1 MRTIKQLFSILVLML
16 LCSFYTSAK
25 AENRLY
31 IDDFTIYTGE
41 TMELSINLTNDVAFT
56 GFQADLYLPEGLEVV
71 QEDDDYLISL
81 ADRKGSD
88 HIISVERQN
97 DGAIR
102 LLCYSMKL
110 KEFSGTS
117 GALVK
122 FSVKASDDFRGNFQI
137 NLKNITFSQKDLTEY
152 NLAPSVTDVVGK
164 TMAKSISLDK
174 TTISLKATETAMLV
188 ATVMPKTTTDKS
200 VTWKSSNE
208 TVAKVDTNGM
218 VTAIAVGEAII
229 TATTID
235 GSNLSA
241 SCKVTVVPTL
251 AELITLNQTTV
262 SLKATETAE
271 LSVNILPATTTNK
284 SVTWKSLNESVA
296 TVDAN
301 GKVTAIAVGVTTIT
315 VTTADGSN
323 LSATCNVMVVPTP
336 AESITL
342 NTTAV
347 TLKATE
353 TATLTPTIL
362 PVTTTNKAVTW
373 KSDNEAVAIVDANGV
388 VTAIAVGEANIT
400 ATTADGT
407 NLSAT
412 CMVIVEQT
420 FASSISLDKTSI
432 SLKAT
437 ETETLK
443 ATILPST
450 TTNQAVTWKS
460 DNEAIA
466 TVDANGVVT
475 AHEVGVT
482 TITVTTTDGT
492 NLSASCAVNVIHTQA
507 SSITLNLTEV
517 SLKALETAEL
527 SVNILPATTTNKA
540 VSWKSDNEAIAKVDA
555 NGVVTAIAVGEATIT
570 ATTTDGSNLSASCR
584 VIVVPTL
591 ASSITLDK
599 TEVSFK
605 ANETVTLTPTILPA
619 TTTNTSVEWTTSDAK
634 VAIVDANGEVTAI
647 GVGEATITATT
658 TDGSNLS
665 ASCVVTVLPTPG
677 DVNNDATVNV
687 TDVMT
692 VASYIL
698 GRTTDVFIYEA
709 ADITKDSKI
718 NITDIVGVV
727 NIILTNDD
735 INEVSQQAQRV
746 QQAYADGNSFYIND
760 FSIQEGE
767 TKQIAINLTNNIAF
781 SGFQADIRLPEGLE
795 LCKEDG
801 DYMVSLSDRKGND
814 HVLTSALRS
823 DGSVRLLSYSM
834 NLKDFADSEGALVY
848 LTVKVAE
855 KFVGDYEIGI
865 DNIIFTQADLTEYS
879 LQPTVCHLTGIT
891 GIEDVDSETTV
902 ATIGNNIVVKN
913 AAVGSMVRVYAAD
926 GVMIAS
932 ESATDGN
939 AVVEAPAKGIYVVVV
954 DGKSYKVIVK

>member
-1 MRTIKQLFSILVLML
+1 MKRLNSLLTLVALIIISNL
-16 LCSFYTSAK
+16 NAK
-25 AENRLY
+25 AENRFY
-31 IDDFTIYTGE
+31 IDDFIMYTGE
-41 TMELSINLTNDVAFT
+41 TKELSINLTNDVAFT
-56 GFQADLYLPEGLEVV
+56 GFQADLYLPNGLEVV
-71 QEDDDYLISL
+71 QEDGDYIFELTG
-81 ADRKGSD
+81 RKGSD
-88 HIISVERQN
+88 HSISTERQDN
-97 DGAIR
+97 GAIR
-102 LLCYSMKL
+102 LLCYSLKL

-122 FSVKASDDFRGNFQI
+122 FSVKASDDFRGDFQI
-137 NLKNITFSQKDLTEY
+137 NIKDITFSQKDLTEY
-152 NLAPSVTDVVGK
+152 NFASSVTNIVGK
-164 TMAKSISLDK
+164 TLAKSISIDK
-174 TTISLKATETAMLV
+174 PAVSLKATETAALV
-188 ATVMPKTTTDKS
+188 ATVLPEITTDKA
-200 VTWKSSNE
+200 VTWKSDNE
-208 TVAKVDTNGM
+208 AVATVDANGV
-218 VTAIAVGEAII
+218 VTAIAVGEATI
-229 TATTID
+229 TATTTD
-235 GSNLSA
+235 GTNLSA
-241 SCKVTVVPTL
+241 SCKVTVIPTL
-251 AELITLNQTTV
+251 AETITLNQTAV
-262 SLKATETAE
+262 SLKATETAK

-284 SVTWKSLNESVA
+284 AVTWKSLNEAVA

-301 GKVTAIAVGVTTIT
+301 GVVTAIAVGETTIT

-323 LSATCNVMVVPTP
+323 LSATCKVTVVPTP
-336 AESITL
+336 AASITL

-353 TATLTPTIL
+353 TATLTTTIL
-362 PVTTTNKAVTW
+362 PATTTNKAVTW
-373 KSDNEAVAIVDANGV
+373 KSDNEAIATVDANGV

-400 ATTADGT
+400 ATTTDGT

-412 CMVIVEQT
+412 CKVTVEQT
-420 FASSISLDKTSI
+420 FASSISLDKTFI

-437 ETETLK
+437 ESETLK
-443 ATILPST
+443 ATILPAT

-475 AHEVGVT
+475 AHEVGVA
-482 TITVTTTDGT
+482 TITATTTDGT
-492 NLSASCAVNVIHTQA
+492 NLSASCTVNVIHTQA
-507 SSITLNLTEV
+507 SSITLNMTEV

-527 SVNILPATTTNKA
+527 SVEILPATTTNK
-540 VSWKSDNEAIAKVDA
+540 VVTWKSDNEAIAKVDA
-555 NGVVTAIAVGEATIT
+555 NGIVTAIAVGETNIT
-570 ATTTDGSNLSASCR
+570 ATTTDGSNLSAYCKVT
-584 VIVVPTL
+584 VIPTL
-591 ASSITLDK
+591 ANSITLDK

-619 TTTNTSVEWTTSDAK
+619 TTTNTVVVWTTTDEK
-634 VAIVDANGEVTAI
+634 VAIVDAEGVVTAI

-665 ASCVVTVLPTPG
+665 ASCAITVLPTPG
-677 DVNNDATVNV
+677 DVNNDAVINV

-698 GRTTDVFIYEA
+698 GRTVDVFIFEA
-709 ADITKDSKI
+709 ADITEDSKI
-718 NITDIVGVV
+718 NITDIVGIV

-795 LCKEDG
+795 LCEEDG

-848 LTVKVAE
+848 LTVKAAE
-855 KFVGDYEIGI
+855 KFVGDFEINI
-865 DNIIFTQADLTEYS
+865 DNIIFTQADLTEYT

-902 ATIGNNIVVKN
+902 ATIGNDIVVKN
-913 AAVGSMVRVYAAD
+913 AAAGSMVRVYAAD

-932 ESATDGN
+932 KSVTDGN

>member
-1 MRTIKQLFSILVLML
+1 MKRLNNL
-16 LCSFYTSAK
+16 LTLLALIIISNLSAK
-25 AENRLY
+25 AENRFY
-31 IDDFTIYTGE
+31 IDDFIMYTGE
-41 TMELSINLTNDVAFT
+41 TKELSINLTNDVAFT
-56 GFQADLYLPEGLEVV
+56 GFQADLYLPNGLEVV
-71 QEDDDYLISL
+71 QEDGDYIFELTG
-81 ADRKGSD
+81 RKGSD
-88 HIISVERQN
+88 HSISTERQDN
-97 DGAIR
+97 GAIR
-102 LLCYSMKL
+102 LLCYSLKL

-122 FSVKASDDFRGNFQI
+122 FSVKASDDFRGDFQI
-137 NLKNITFSQKDLTEY
+137 NIKDITFSQKDLTEY
-152 NLAPSVTDVVGK
+152 NFASSVTNIVGK
-164 TMAKSISLDK
+164 TLAKSI
-174 TTISLKATETAMLV
+174 
-188 ATVMPKTTTDKS
+188 
-200 VTWKSSNE
+200 
-208 TVAKVDTNGM
+208 
-218 VTAIAVGEAII
+218 
-229 TATTID
+229 TID
-235 GSNLSA
+235 KPA
-241 SCKVTVVPTL
+241 
-251 AELITLNQTTV
+251 V
-262 SLKATETAE
+262 SLKATQTVA
-271 LSVNILPATTTNK
+271 L
-284 SVTWKSLNESVA
+284 VA
-296 TVDAN
+296 TV
-301 GKVTAIAVGVTTIT
+301 
-315 VTTADGSN
+315 
-323 LSATCNVMVVPTP
+323 
-336 AESITL
+336 
-342 NTTAV
+342 
-347 TLKATE
+347 
-353 TATLTPTIL
+353 L
-362 PVTTTNKAVTW
+362 PETTTDKAVTW

-400 ATTADGT
+400 ATTTDGT

-412 CMVIVEQT
+412 CKVTVEQT

-437 ETETLK
+437 ESETLK
-443 ATILPST
+443 ATILPAT

-475 AHEVGVT
+475 AHEVGVA
-482 TITVTTTDGT
+482 TITATTTDGT
-492 NLSASCAVNVIHTQA
+492 NLSASCTVNVIHTQA
-507 SSITLNLTEV
+507 SSITHNMTEV

-527 SVNILPATTTNKA
+527 SVEILPATTTNK
-540 VSWKSDNEAIAKVDA
+540 VVTWKSDNEAIAKVDA
-555 NGVVTAIAVGEATIT
+555 NGIVTAIAVGETTIT
-570 ATTTDGSNLSASCR
+570 ATTTDGSNLSASCKVT
-584 VIVVPTL
+584 VIPTL
-591 ASSITLDK
+591 ANSITLDK

-619 TTTNTSVEWTTSDAK
+619 TTTNTVVVWTTTDEK
-634 VAIVDANGEVTAI
+634 VAVVDANGVVTAI

-665 ASCVVTVLPTPG
+665 ASCAVTVLPTPG
-677 DVNNDATVNV
+677 DVNNDAVINV

-698 GRTTDVFIYEA
+698 GRTVDVFIFEA
-709 ADITKDSKI
+709 ADITEDSKI
-718 NITDIVGVV
+718 NITDIVGIV

-795 LCKEDG
+795 LCEEDG

-848 LTVKVAE
+848 LTVKAAE
-855 KFVGDYEIGI
+855 KFVGDFEINI

-902 ATIGNNIVVKN
+902 ATIGNDIVVKN
-913 AAVGSMVRVYAAD
+913 AAVGSMVRIYAAD

-932 ESATDGN
+932 KSVTDGN

>member
-1 MRTIKQLFSILVLML
+1 MKRLNSLLTLVALIIISNL
-16 LCSFYTSAK
+16 NAK
-25 AENRLY
+25 AENRFY
-31 IDDFTIYTGE
+31 IDDFIMYTGE
-41 TMELSINLTNDVAFT
+41 TKELAINLTNDVAFT
-56 GFQADLYLPEGLEVV
+56 GFQADLYLPNGLEVV
-71 QEDDDYLISL
+71 QEDGDYIFDLT
-81 ADRKGSD
+81 DRKGSD
-88 HIISVERQN
+88 HSISTERQDN
-97 DGAIR
+97 GAIR
-102 LLCYSMKL
+102 LLCYSLKL

-122 FSVKASDDFRGNFQI
+122 FRVKASDDFRGDFQI
-137 NLKNITFSQKDLTEY
+137 NIKDITFSQKDLTEY
-152 NLAPSVTDVVGK
+152 NFASSVTNIVGK
-164 TMAKSISLDK
+164 TLAKSITIDK
-174 TTISLKATETAMLV
+174 PAVSLKATETAALV
-188 ATVMPKTTTDKS
+188 ATVLPETTTDKA
-200 VTWKSSNE
+200 VTWKSDNE
-208 TVAKVDTNGM
+208 AVATVDANGV
-218 VTAIAVGEAII
+218 VTAIAVGEANI
-229 TATTID
+229 TATTTD
-235 GSNLSA
+235 GTNLSA
-241 SCKVTVVPTL
+241 SCKVTVIPTL
-251 AELITLNQTTV
+251 AETITLNQTAV

-284 SVTWKSLNESVA
+284 AVTWKSQNEAVA

-301 GKVTAIAVGVTTIT
+301 GVVTAIAVGETTIT

-323 LSATCNVMVVPTP
+323 LSATCKVTVVPTP
-336 AESITL
+336 AASITL

-353 TATLTPTIL
+353 TATLTTTIL
-362 PVTTTNKAVTW
+362 PATTTNKAVTW
-373 KSDNEAVAIVDANGV
+373 KSDNEAIATVDANGV

-400 ATTADGT
+400 ATTTDGT

-412 CMVIVEQT
+412 CKVTVEQT

-437 ETETLK
+437 ESETLK
-443 ATILPST
+443 ATILPAT

-475 AHEVGVT
+475 AHEVGVA
-482 TITVTTTDGT
+482 TITATTTDGT
-492 NLSASCAVNVIHTQA
+492 NLSASCTVNVIHTQA
-507 SSITLNLTEV
+507 SSITLNMTEV

-527 SVNILPATTTNKA
+527 SVEILPATTTNK
-540 VSWKSDNEAIAKVDA
+540 VVTWKSDNEAIATVDA
-555 NGVVTAIAVGEATIT
+555 NGVVTAIAVGETTIT
-570 ATTTDGSNLSASCR
+570 ATTTDGSNLSASCKVT
-584 VIVVPTL
+584 VIPTL
-591 ASSITLDK
+591 ANSITLDK

-619 TTTNTSVEWTTSDAK
+619 TTTNTVVVWTTTDEK
-634 VAIVDANGEVTAI
+634 VAVVDANGVVTAI

-665 ASCVVTVLPTPG
+665 ASCAVTVLPTPG
-677 DVNNDATVNV
+677 DVNNDAVINV

-698 GRTTDVFIYEA
+698 GRTVDVFILKA
-709 ADITKDSKI
+709 ADITEDSKI
-718 NITDIVGVV
+718 NITDIVGIV

-735 INEVSQQAQRV
+735 INEVSQQAQRA

-795 LCKEDG
+795 LCEEDG

-848 LTVKVAE
+848 LTVKAAE
-855 KFVGDYEIGI
+855 KFVGDFEINI

-902 ATIGNNIVVKN
+902 ATIGNDIVVKN
-913 AAVGSMVRVYAAD
+913 AAVGSMVRIYAAD

-932 ESATDGN
+932 KSVTDGN
-939 AVVEAPAKGIYVVVV
+939 AVVETPAKGIYVVVV

>member
-1 MRTIKQLFSILVLML
+1 MKKLNYL
-16 LCSFYTSAK
+16 LTLLALIIISNLSAK
-25 AENRLY
+25 AENRFY

-41 TMELSINLTNDVAFT
+41 TKELSINLTNDVAFT
-56 GFQADLYLPEGLEVV
+56 GFQADLYLPNGLEVV
-71 QEDDDYLISL
+71 QEDGDYIFELTG
-81 ADRKGSD
+81 RKGSD
-88 HIISVERQN
+88 HSISTERQDN
-97 DGAIR
+97 GAIR
-102 LLCYSMKL
+102 LLCYSLKL
-110 KEFSGTS
+110 KEFSGTN

-122 FSVKASDDFRGNFQI
+122 FSVKASDDFRGDFQI
-137 NLKNITFSQKDLTEY
+137 NIKDITFSQKDLTEY
-152 NLAPSVTDVVGK
+152 NFTSSVTNIVGK
-164 TMAKSISLDK
+164 TLAKSITIDK
-174 TTISLKATETAMLV
+174 PAVSLKATETAALV
-188 ATVMPKTTTDKS
+188 ATVLPETTTDKA
-200 VTWKSSNE
+200 VTWKSDNE
-208 TVAKVDTNGM
+208 AVATVDANGV
-218 VTAIAVGEAII
+218 VTAIAVGEANI
-229 TATTID
+229 TATTTD
-235 GSNLSA
+235 GTNLSA
-241 SCKVTVVPTL
+241 SCKVTVIPTL
-251 AELITLNQTTV
+251 AETITLNQTAV

-284 SVTWKSLNESVA
+284 AVTWKSQNEAVA

-301 GKVTAIAVGVTTIT
+301 GVVTAIAVGETTIT

-323 LSATCNVMVVPTP
+323 LSATCKVTVVPTP
-336 AESITL
+336 AASITL

-353 TATLTPTIL
+353 TATLTTTIL
-362 PVTTTNKAVTW
+362 PATTTNKAVTW
-373 KSDNEAVAIVDANGV
+373 KSDNEAIATVDANGV

-400 ATTADGT
+400 ATTTDGT

-412 CMVIVEQT
+412 CKVTVEQT

-437 ETETLK
+437 ESETLK
-443 ATILPST
+443 ATILPAT

-475 AHEVGVT
+475 AHEVGVA
-482 TITVTTTDGT
+482 TITATTTDGT
-492 NLSASCAVNVIHTQA
+492 NLSASCTVNVIHTQA
-507 SSITLNLTEV
+507 SSITLNMTEV

-527 SVNILPATTTNKA
+527 SVEILPATTTNK
-540 VSWKSDNEAIAKVDA
+540 VVTWKSDNEAIAKVDA
-555 NGVVTAIAVGEATIT
+555 NGIVTAIAVGETTIT
-570 ATTTDGSNLSASCR
+570 ATTTDGSNLSASCKVT
-584 VIVVPTL
+584 VIPTL
-591 ASSITLDK
+591 ANSITLDK

-619 TTTNTSVEWTTSDAK
+619 TTTNTVVVWTTTDEK
-634 VAIVDANGEVTAI
+634 VAVVDANGVVTAI

-665 ASCVVTVLPTPG
+665 ASCAITVLPTPG
-677 DVNNDATVNV
+677 DVNNDAVINV

-692 VASYIL
+692 MASYIL
-698 GRTTDVFIYEA
+698 GRTVDVFIFEA
-709 ADITKDSKI
+709 ADITEDSKI
-718 NITDIVGVV
+718 NITDIVGIV

-735 INEVSQQAQRV
+735 INEVSQQAQRA

-795 LCKEDG
+795 LCEEDG

-848 LTVKVAE
+848 LTVKAAE
-855 KFVGDYEIGI
+855 KFVGDFEINI
-865 DNIIFTQADLTEYS
+865 DNIIFTQADLTEYT

-932 ESATDGN
+932 KSVTDGN

>member
-1 MRTIKQLFSILVLML
+1 MKRLNSLLTLVALIIISNL
-16 LCSFYTSAK
+16 NAK
-25 AENRLY
+25 AENRFY
-31 IDDFTIYTGE
+31 IDDFIMYTGE
-41 TMELSINLTNDVAFT
+41 TKELSINLTNDVAFT
-56 GFQADLYLPEGLEVV
+56 GFQADLYLPNGLEVV
-71 QEDDDYLISL
+71 QEDGDYIFDLT
-81 ADRKGSD
+81 DRKGSD
-88 HIISVERQN
+88 HSISTERQDN
-97 DGAIR
+97 GAIR
-102 LLCYSMKL
+102 LLCYSLKL

-122 FSVKASDDFRGNFQI
+122 FSVKASDDFRGDFQI
-137 NLKNITFSQKDLTEY
+137 NIKDITFSQKDLTEY
-152 NLAPSVTDVVGK
+152 NFASSVTNIVGK
-164 TMAKSISLDK
+164 TLAKSITIDK
-174 TTISLKATETAMLV
+174 PAVSLKATETAALV
-188 ATVMPKTTTDKS
+188 ATVLPETTTDKA
-200 VTWKSSNE
+200 VTWKSDNE
-208 TVAKVDTNGM
+208 AVATVDANGV
-218 VTAIAVGEAII
+218 VTAIAVGEANI
-229 TATTID
+229 TATTTD
-235 GSNLSA
+235 GTNLSA
-241 SCKVTVVPTL
+241 SCKVTVIPTL
-251 AELITLNQTTV
+251 AETITLNQTAV

-284 SVTWKSLNESVA
+284 AVTWKSQNEAVA

-301 GKVTAIAVGVTTIT
+301 GVVTAIAVGETTIT

-323 LSATCNVMVVPTP
+323 LSATCKVTVVPTP
-336 AESITL
+336 AASITL

-353 TATLTPTIL
+353 TATLTTTIL
-362 PVTTTNKAVTW
+362 PATTTNKAVTW
-373 KSDNEAVAIVDANGV
+373 KSDNETIATVDANGV

-400 ATTADGT
+400 ATTTDGT

-412 CMVIVEQT
+412 CKVTVEQT

-437 ETETLK
+437 ESETLK
-443 ATILPST
+443 ATILPAT

-475 AHEVGVT
+475 AHEVGVA
-482 TITVTTTDGT
+482 TITATTTDGT
-492 NLSASCAVNVIHTQA
+492 NLSASCTVNVIHTQA
-507 SSITLNLTEV
+507 SSITLNMTEV

-527 SVNILPATTTNKA
+527 SVEILPATTTNK
-540 VSWKSDNEAIAKVDA
+540 VVTWKSDNEAIAKVDT
-555 NGVVTAIAVGEATIT
+555 NGIVTAIAVGETTIT
-570 ATTTDGSNLSASCR
+570 ATTTDGSNLSASCKVT
-584 VIVVPTL
+584 VIPTL

-619 TTTNTSVEWTTSDAK
+619 TTTNTVVVWTTTDEK
-634 VAIVDANGEVTAI
+634 VAIVDAEGVVTAI

-665 ASCVVTVLPTPG
+665 ASCAVTVLPTPG
-677 DVNNDATVNV
+677 DVNNDAVINV

-698 GRTTDVFIYEA
+698 GRTVDVFIFEA
-709 ADITKDSKI
+709 ADITEDSKI
-718 NITDIVGVV
+718 NITDIVGIV

-735 INEVSQQAQRV
+735 INEVSQQAQRA
-746 QQAYADGNSFYIND
+746 QQAYTDGNSFYIND

-795 LCKEDG
+795 LCEEDG

-848 LTVKVAE
+848 LTVKAAE
-855 KFVGDYEIGI
+855 KFVGDFEINI

-902 ATIGNNIVVKN
+902 ATISNDIVVKN

-932 ESATDGN
+932 KSVTDGN

>member
-1 MRTIKQLFSILVLML
+1 MKRLNSLLTLVALIIISNL
-16 LCSFYTSAK
+16 SAK
-25 AENRLY
+25 AENRFY
-31 IDDFTIYTGE
+31 VDDFIMYTGE
-41 TMELSINLTNDVAFT
+41 TKELAINLTNDVAFT
-56 GFQADLYLPEGLEVV
+56 GFQADLYLPNGLEVV
-71 QEDDDYLISL
+71 QEDGDYIFDLS
-81 ADRKGSD
+81 DRKGSD
-88 HIISVERQN
+88 HSISAERQDN
-97 DGAIR
+97 GAIR
-102 LLCYSMKL
+102 LLCYSLKL
-110 KEFSGTS
+110 KEFSGTN

-122 FSVKASDDFRGNFQI
+122 FSVKASDDFRGDFQI
-137 NLKNITFSQKDLTEY
+137 NIKDITFSQKDLTEY
-152 NLAPSVTDVVGK
+152 NFTSSVTNIVGK
-164 TMAKSISLDK
+164 TLAKSITIDK
-174 TTISLKATETAMLV
+174 PAVSLKATETAALV
-188 ATVMPKTTTDKS
+188 ATVLPETTTDKA
-200 VTWKSSNE
+200 VTWKSDNE
-208 TVAKVDTNGM
+208 AVATVDANGV
-218 VTAIAVGEAII
+218 VTAIAVGEANI
-229 TATTID
+229 TATTTD
-235 GSNLSA
+235 GTNLSA
-241 SCKVTVVPTL
+241 SCKVTVIPTL
-251 AELITLNQTTV
+251 AETITLNQTAV

-284 SVTWKSLNESVA
+284 AVTWKSQNEAVA

-301 GKVTAIAVGVTTIT
+301 GVVTAIAVGETTIT

-323 LSATCNVMVVPTP
+323 LSATCKVTVVPTP
-336 AESITL
+336 AASITL

-353 TATLTPTIL
+353 TATLTTTIL
-362 PVTTTNKAVTW
+362 PATTTNKAVTW
-373 KSDNEAVAIVDANGV
+373 KSDNEAIATVDANGV

-400 ATTADGT
+400 ATTTDGT

-412 CMVIVEQT
+412 CKVTVEQT

-437 ETETLK
+437 ESETLK
-443 ATILPST
+443 ATILPAT
-450 TTNQAVTWKS
+450 TTNQVVTWKS

-475 AHEVGVT
+475 AHEVGVA
-482 TITVTTTDGT
+482 TITATTTDGT
-492 NLSASCAVNVIHTQA
+492 NLSASCTVNVIHTQA
-507 SSITLNLTEV
+507 SSITLNMTEV

-527 SVNILPATTTNKA
+527 SVEILPATTTNK
-540 VSWKSDNEAIAKVDA
+540 VVTWKSDNEAIAKVDA
-555 NGVVTAIAVGEATIT
+555 NGMVTAIAVGETTIT
-570 ATTTDGSNLSASCR
+570 ATTTDGSNLSASCKVT
-584 VIVVPTL
+584 VIPTL
-591 ASSITLDK
+591 ANSITLDK

-619 TTTNTSVEWTTSDAK
+619 TTTNTVVVWTTTDEK
-634 VAIVDANGEVTAI
+634 VAIVDAVGVVTAI

-665 ASCVVTVLPTPG
+665 ASCAITVLPTPG
-677 DVNNDATVNV
+677 DVNNDAVINV

-698 GRTTDVFIYEA
+698 GRTVDVFIFEA
-709 ADITKDSKI
+709 ADITEDSKI
-718 NITDIVGVV
+718 NITDIVGIV

-735 INEVSQQAQRV
+735 INEVSQQAQRA

-795 LCKEDG
+795 LCEEDG

-848 LTVKVAE
+848 LTVKAAE
-855 KFVGDYEIGI
+855 KFVGDFEINI
-865 DNIIFTQADLTEYS
+865 DNIIFTQADLTEYT

-902 ATIGNNIVVKN
+902 ATIGNDIVVKN
-913 AAVGSMVRVYAAD
+913 AAMGSIVRVYAAD

-932 ESATDGN
+932 KSVTDGN

>member
-1 MRTIKQLFSILVLML
+1 MKRLNSLLTLVALIIISNL
-16 LCSFYTSAK
+16 SAK
-25 AENRLY
+25 AENRFY
-31 IDDFTIYTGE
+31 IDNFIMYTGE
-41 TMELSINLTNDVAFT
+41 TKELAINLTNDVAFT
-56 GFQADLYLPEGLEVV
+56 GFQADLYLPNGLEVV
-71 QEDDDYLISL
+71 QEDGDYIFELT
-81 ADRKGSD
+81 DRKGSD
-88 HIISVERQN
+88 HSISTERQDN
-97 DGAIR
+97 GAIR
-102 LLCYSMKL
+102 LLCYSLKL

-122 FSVKASDDFRGNFQI
+122 FRVKASDDFRGDFQI
-137 NLKNITFSQKDLTEY
+137 NIKDITFSQKDLTEY
-152 NLAPSVTDVVGK
+152 NFASSVTNIVGK
-164 TMAKSISLDK
+164 TLAKSITIDK
-174 TTISLKATETAMLV
+174 PAVSLKATETAALV
-188 ATVMPKTTTDKS
+188 ATVLPETTTDKA
-200 VTWKSSNE
+200 VTWKSDNE
-208 TVAKVDTNGM
+208 AVATVDANGV
-218 VTAIAVGEAII
+218 VTAIAVGEANI
-229 TATTID
+229 TATTTD
-235 GSNLSA
+235 GTNLSA
-241 SCKVTVVPTL
+241 SCKVTVIPTL
-251 AELITLNQTTV
+251 AETITLNQTAV

-284 SVTWKSLNESVA
+284 AVTWKSQNEAVA

-301 GKVTAIAVGVTTIT
+301 GVVTAIAVGETTIT

-323 LSATCNVMVVPTP
+323 LSATCKVTVVPTP
-336 AESITL
+336 AASITL

-353 TATLTPTIL
+353 TATLTTTIL
-362 PVTTTNKAVTW
+362 PATTTNKAVTW
-373 KSDNEAVAIVDANGV
+373 KSDNEAIATVDANGV

-400 ATTADGT
+400 ATTTDGT

-412 CMVIVEQT
+412 CKVTVEQT

-437 ETETLK
+437 ESETLK
-443 ATILPST
+443 ATILPAT

-475 AHEVGVT
+475 AHEVGVA
-482 TITVTTTDGT
+482 TITATTTDGT
-492 NLSASCAVNVIHTQA
+492 NLSASCTVNVIHTQA
-507 SSITLNLTEV
+507 SSITLNMTEV
-517 SLKALETAEL
+517 NLKALETAEL
-527 SVNILPATTTNKA
+527 SVEILPVTTTNK
-540 VSWKSDNEAIAKVDA
+540 VVTWKSDNEAIATVDA
-555 NGVVTAIAVGEATIT
+555 NGVVTAIAVGETTIT
-570 ATTTDGSNLSASCR
+570 ATTTDDSNLSAYCKVT
-584 VIVVPTL
+584 VIPTL
-591 ASSITLDK
+591 ANSITLDK
-599 TEVSFK
+599 TEVSSK

-619 TTTNTSVEWTTSDAK
+619 TTTNTVVVWTTTDEK
-634 VAIVDANGEVTAI
+634 VAIVDAEGVVTAI

-665 ASCVVTVLPTPG
+665 ASCAVTVLPTPG
-677 DVNNDATVNV
+677 DVNNDAVINV

-698 GRTTDVFIYEA
+698 GRTVDVFIFEA
-709 ADITKDSKI
+709 ADITEDSKI
-718 NITDIVGVV
+718 NITDIVGIV

-735 INEVSQQAQRV
+735 INEVSQQAQRA

-795 LCKEDG
+795 LCEEDG

-848 LTVKVAE
+848 LTVKAAE
-855 KFVGDYEIGI
+855 KFVGDFEINI
-865 DNIIFTQADLTEYS
+865 DNIIFTQADLTEYT

-902 ATIGNNIVVKN
+902 ATIGNDIVVKN
-913 AAVGSMVRVYAAD
+913 AAVGSIVSVYAAD
-926 GVMIAS
+926 GMMIAS
-932 ESATDGN
+932 KSVTDGN

>member
-1 MRTIKQLFSILVLML
+1 MKKLNYL
-16 LCSFYTSAK
+16 LTLLALIIISNLSAK
-25 AENRLY
+25 AENRFY

-41 TMELSINLTNDVAFT
+41 TKELAINLTNDVAFT
-56 GFQADLYLPEGLEVV
+56 GFQADLYLPNGLEVV
-71 QEDDDYLISL
+71 QEDGDYIFELTG
-81 ADRKGSD
+81 RKGSD
-88 HIISVERQN
+88 HSISTERQDN
-97 DGAIR
+97 GAIR
-102 LLCYSMKL
+102 LLCYSLKL

-122 FSVKASDDFRGNFQI
+122 FSVKASDDFRGDFQI
-137 NLKNITFSQKDLTEY
+137 NIKDITFSQKDLTEY
-152 NLAPSVTDVVGK
+152 NFASSVTNIVGK
-164 TMAKSISLDK
+164 TLAKSITIDK
-174 TTISLKATETAMLV
+174 PAVSLKATETIALV
-188 ATVMPKTTTDKS
+188 ATVLPETTTDKA
-200 VTWKSSNE
+200 VTWKSDNE
-208 TVAKVDTNGM
+208 AVATVDANGV
-218 VTAIAVGEAII
+218 VTAIAVGEANI
-229 TATTID
+229 TATTTD
-235 GSNLSA
+235 GTNLSA
-241 SCKVTVVPTL
+241 SCKVTVIPTL
-251 AELITLNQTTV
+251 AETITLNQTAV

-284 SVTWKSLNESVA
+284 AVTWKSQNEAVA

-301 GKVTAIAVGVTTIT
+301 GVVTAIAVGETTIT

-323 LSATCNVMVVPTP
+323 LSATCKVTVVPTP
-336 AESITL
+336 AASITL

-353 TATLTPTIL
+353 TATLTTTIL
-362 PVTTTNKAVTW
+362 PATTTNKAVTW
-373 KSDNEAVAIVDANGV
+373 KSDNEAIATVDANGV

-400 ATTADGT
+400 ATTTDGT

-412 CMVIVEQT
+412 CKVTVEQT

-437 ETETLK
+437 ESETLK
-443 ATILPST
+443 ATILPAT

-475 AHEVGVT
+475 AHEVGAA
-482 TITVTTTDGT
+482 TITATTTDGT
-492 NLSASCAVNVIHTQA
+492 NLSASCTVNVIHTQA
-507 SSITLNLTEV
+507 SSITLNMTEV

-527 SVNILPATTTNKA
+527 SVEILPATTTNK
-540 VSWKSDNEAIAKVDA
+540 VVTWKSDNEAIAKVDA
-555 NGVVTAIAVGEATIT
+555 NGIVTAIAVGETTIT
-570 ATTTDGSNLSASCR
+570 ATSTDGSNLSAYCKVT
-584 VIVVPTL
+584 VIPTL
-591 ASSITLDK
+591 ANSITLDK

-619 TTTNTSVEWTTSDAK
+619 TTTNTVVVWTTTDEK
-634 VAIVDANGEVTAI
+634 VAVVDANGVVTAI

-665 ASCVVTVLPTPG
+665 ASCAVTVLPTPG
-677 DVNNDATVNV
+677 DVNNDAVINV

-698 GRTTDVFIYEA
+698 GRTVDVFIFEA
-709 ADITKDSKI
+709 ADITEDSKI
-718 NITDIVGVV
+718 NITDIVGIV

-735 INEVSQQAQRV
+735 INEVSQQAQRA

-795 LCKEDG
+795 LCEEDG

-848 LTVKVAE
+848 LTVKAAE
-855 KFVGDYEIGI
+855 KFVGDYEINI
-865 DNIIFTQADLTEYS
+865 DNIIFTQADLTEYT

-891 GIEDVDSETTV
+891 GIDGVDGEIAVT
-902 ATIGNNIVVKN
+902 TIGNNIVVKN
-913 AAVGSMVRVYAAD
+913 AAVGSIVRVYAAD
-926 GVMIAS
+926 GVMITS
-932 ESATDGN
+932 KSVTDGN
-939 AVVEAPAKGIYVVVV
+939 AVVEAPAKGFYVVVV

>member
-1 MRTIKQLFSILVLML
+1 MKRLNSLLTLVALIIISNL
-16 LCSFYTSAK
+16 NAK
-25 AENRLY
+25 AENRFY
-31 IDDFTIYTGE
+31 IDDFIMYTGE
-41 TMELSINLTNDVAFT
+41 TKELSINLTNDVVFT
-56 GFQADLYLPEGLEVV
+56 GFQADLYLPNGLEVV
-71 QEDDDYLISL
+71 QEDGDYIFELTG
-81 ADRKGSD
+81 RKGSD
-88 HIISVERQN
+88 HSISTERQDN
-97 DGAIR
+97 GAIR
-102 LLCYSMKL
+102 LLCYSLKL

-122 FSVKASDDFRGNFQI
+122 FSVKASDDFRGDFQI
-137 NLKNITFSQKDLTEY
+137 NIKDITFSQKDLTEY
-152 NLAPSVTDVVGK
+152 NFASSVTNIVGK
-164 TMAKSISLDK
+164 TLAKSI
-174 TTISLKATETAMLV
+174 
-188 ATVMPKTTTDKS
+188 
-200 VTWKSSNE
+200 
-208 TVAKVDTNGM
+208 
-218 VTAIAVGEAII
+218 
-229 TATTID
+229 TID
-235 GSNLSA
+235 KPA
-241 SCKVTVVPTL
+241 
-251 AELITLNQTTV
+251 V
-262 SLKATETAE
+262 SLKATETAT
-271 LSVNILPATTTNK
+271 L
-284 SVTWKSLNESVA
+284 VA
-296 TVDAN
+296 TV
-301 GKVTAIAVGVTTIT
+301 
-315 VTTADGSN
+315 
-323 LSATCNVMVVPTP
+323 
-336 AESITL
+336 
-342 NTTAV
+342 
-347 TLKATE
+347 
-353 TATLTPTIL
+353 L
-362 PVTTTNKAVTW
+362 PETTTDKAVTW
-373 KSDNEAVAIVDANGV
+373 KSDNEAVATVDANGV

-400 ATTADGT
+400 ATTTDGTNLSASCKVTVIPTLAETITLNQTAVSLKATETAKLSVNILPATTTNKAVTWKSQNEAVATVDANGVVTAIAVGETTITVTTADGSNLSATCKVTVVPTPAASITLNTTAVTLKATETATLTTTILPVTTTNKAVTWKSDNEAIATVNANGVVTAIAVGEANITATTTDGT

-412 CMVIVEQT
+412 CKVTVEQT

-437 ETETLK
+437 ESETLK
-443 ATILPST
+443 ATILPAT

-475 AHEVGVT
+475 AHEVGVA
-482 TITVTTTDGT
+482 TITATTTDGT
-492 NLSASCAVNVIHTQA
+492 NLSASCTVNVIHTQA
-507 SSITLNLTEV
+507 SSITLNMTEV

-527 SVNILPATTTNKA
+527 SVEILPATTTNK
-540 VSWKSDNEAIAKVDA
+540 VVTWKSQNEAVATVDA
-555 NGVVTAIAVGEATIT
+555 NGVVTAIAVGETTIT
-570 ATTTDGSNLSASCR
+570 ATTTDGSNLSASCKVT
-584 VIVVPTL
+584 VIPTL

-619 TTTNTSVEWTTSDAK
+619 TTTNTVVVWTTTDEK
-634 VAIVDANGEVTAI
+634 VAIVDAEGVVTAI

-665 ASCVVTVLPTPG
+665 ASCAITVLPTPG
-677 DVNNDATVNV
+677 DVNNDAVINV

-698 GRTTDVFIYEA
+698 GRTVDVFIIEA
-709 ADITKDSKI
+709 ADITEDSKI
-718 NITDIVGVV
+718 NITDIVGIV

-735 INEVSQQAQRV
+735 INEVSQQALRS
-746 QQAYADGNSFYIND
+746 QQAYADGNRFYIND

-795 LCKEDG
+795 LCEEDG

-848 LTVKVAE
+848 LTVKAAE
-855 KFVGDYEIGI
+855 KFVGDFEINI

-891 GIEDVDSETTV
+891 GIDGVDGEV
-902 ATIGNNIVVKN
+902 AVTTIGNDIVVKN

-932 ESATDGN
+932 KSVTDGN

-954 DGKSYKVIVK
+954 DGKSYKVMVK

>member
-1 MRTIKQLFSILVLML
+1 MKKLNYL
-16 LCSFYTSAK
+16 LTLLALIIISNISAK
-25 AENRLY
+25 AENRFY

-41 TMELSINLTNDVAFT
+41 TKELAINLTNDVAFT
-56 GFQADLYLPEGLEVV
+56 GFQADLYLPNGLEVV
-71 QEDDDYLISL
+71 QEDGDYIFELTG
-81 ADRKGSD
+81 RKGSD
-88 HIISVERQN
+88 HSISTERQDN
-97 DGAIR
+97 GAIR
-102 LLCYSMKL
+102 LLCYSLKL

-122 FSVKASDDFRGNFQI
+122 FSVKASDDFRGDFQI
-137 NLKNITFSQKDLTEY
+137 NIKDITFSQKDLTEY
-152 NLAPSVTDVVGK
+152 NFTSSVTNIVGK
-164 TMAKSISLDK
+164 TLAKSITIDK
-174 TTISLKATETAMLV
+174 PAVSLKATETAALV
-188 ATVMPKTTTDKS
+188 ATVLPETTTDKA
-200 VTWKSSNE
+200 VTWKSDNE
-208 TVAKVDTNGM
+208 AVATVDANGV
-218 VTAIAVGEAII
+218 VTAIAVGEANI
-229 TATTID
+229 TATTTD
-235 GSNLSA
+235 GTNLSA
-241 SCKVTVVPTL
+241 SCKVTVIPTL
-251 AELITLNQTTV
+251 AETISLNQTAV

-284 SVTWKSLNESVA
+284 AVTWKSQNEAVA

-301 GKVTAIAVGVTTIT
+301 GVVTAIAVGETTIT

-323 LSATCNVMVVPTP
+323 LSATCKVTVVPTP
-336 AESITL
+336 AASITL

-353 TATLTPTIL
+353 TATLTTTIL
-362 PVTTTNKAVTW
+362 PATTTNKAVTW
-373 KSDNEAVAIVDANGV
+373 KSDNEAIATVDANGV

-400 ATTADGT
+400 ATTTDGT

-412 CMVIVEQT
+412 CKVTVEQT
-420 FASSISLDKTSI
+420 FASSISLDKTTI

-437 ETETLK
+437 ESETLK
-443 ATILPST
+443 ATILPAT

-475 AHEVGVT
+475 AHEVGVA
-482 TITVTTTDGT
+482 TITATTTDGT
-492 NLSASCAVNVIHTQA
+492 NLSASCTVNVIHTQA
-507 SSITLNLTEV
+507 SSITLNMTEV
-517 SLKALETAEL
+517 SLKALETVEL
-527 SVNILPATTTNKA
+527 SVEILPATTTNK
-540 VSWKSDNEAIAKVDA
+540 VVTWKSDNEAVAKVDA
-555 NGVVTAIAVGEATIT
+555 NGMVTAIAVGETTIT
-570 ATTTDGSNLSASCR
+570 ATTTDGSNLSASCKVT
-584 VIVVPTL
+584 VIPTL

-605 ANETVTLTPTILPA
+605 ANETVTLTPTILPV
-619 TTTNTSVEWTTSDAK
+619 TTTNTVVVWTTTDEK
-634 VAIVDANGEVTAI
+634 VAIVDAEGVVTAI

-665 ASCVVTVLPTPG
+665 ASCAITVLPTPG
-677 DVNNDATVNV
+677 DVNNDAVINV

-698 GRTTDVFIYEA
+698 GRTVDVFIFEA
-709 ADITKDSKI
+709 ADITEDSKI
-718 NITDIVGVV
+718 NITDIVGIV

-735 INEVSQQAQRV
+735 INEVSQQARRS

-795 LCKEDG
+795 LCEEDG

-848 LTVKVAE
+848 LTVKAAE
-855 KFVGDYEIGI
+855 KFVGDFEINI
-865 DNIIFTQADLTEYS
+865 DNIIFTQADLTEYT

-902 ATIGNNIVVKN
+902 ATIGNDIVVKN
-913 AAVGSMVRVYAAD
+913 AAVGSMVSVYAAD

-932 ESATDGN
+932 KSVTDGN

>member
-1 MRTIKQLFSILVLML
+1 MKRLNSLLTLVALIIISNL
-16 LCSFYTSAK
+16 SAK
-25 AENRLY
+25 AENRFY
-31 IDDFTIYTGE
+31 IDDFIMYTGE
-41 TMELSINLTNDVAFT
+41 TKELSINLTNDVAFT
-56 GFQADLYLPEGLEVV
+56 GFQADLYLPNGLEVV
-71 QEDDDYLISL
+71 QEDGDYIFYLT
-81 ADRKGSD
+81 DRKGSD
-88 HIISVERQN
+88 HSISTERQDN
-97 DGAIR
+97 GAIR
-102 LLCYSMKL
+102 LLCYSLKL
-110 KEFSGTS
+110 KEFSGTN

-122 FSVKASDDFRGNFQI
+122 FRVKASDDFRGDFQI
-137 NLKNITFSQKDLTEY
+137 NIKDITFSQKDLTEY
-152 NLAPSVTDVVGK
+152 NFASSVTNIVGK
-164 TMAKSISLDK
+164 TLAKSISIDK
-174 TTISLKATETAMLV
+174 PAVSLKATETAALV
-188 ATVMPKTTTDKS
+188 ATVLPETTTDKA
-200 VTWKSSNE
+200 VTWKSDNE
-208 TVAKVDTNGM
+208 AVATVDANGV
-218 VTAIAVGEAII
+218 VTAIAVGEANI
-229 TATTID
+229 TATTTD
-235 GSNLSA
+235 GTNLSA
-241 SCKVTVVPTL
+241 SCKVTVIPTL
-251 AELITLNQTTV
+251 AETITLNQTAV

-284 SVTWKSLNESVA
+284 AVTWKSQNEAVA

-301 GKVTAIAVGVTTIT
+301 GVVTAIAVGETTIT

-323 LSATCNVMVVPTP
+323 LSATCKVTVVPTP
-336 AESITL
+336 AASITL

-353 TATLTPTIL
+353 TATLTTTIL
-362 PVTTTNKAVTW
+362 PATTTNKAVTW
-373 KSDNEAVAIVDANGV
+373 KSDNEAIATVDANGV

-400 ATTADGT
+400 ATTTDGT

-412 CMVIVEQT
+412 CKVTVEQT

-437 ETETLK
+437 ESETLK
-443 ATILPST
+443 ATILPAT

-475 AHEVGVT
+475 AHEVGVA
-482 TITVTTTDGT
+482 TITATTTDGT
-492 NLSASCAVNVIHTQA
+492 NLSASCTVNVIHTQA
-507 SSITLNLTEV
+507 SSITLNMTEV
-517 SLKALETAEL
+517 SLKALETVKL
-527 SVNILPATTTNKA
+527 SVEILPATTTNK
-540 VSWKSDNEAIAKVDA
+540 VVTWKSDNEAIAKVDA
-555 NGVVTAIAVGEATIT
+555 NGIVTAIAVGETNIT
-570 ATTTDGSNLSASCR
+570 ATTTDGSNLSASCKVT
-584 VIVVPTL
+584 VIPTL
-591 ASSITLDK
+591 ANSITLDK

-619 TTTNTSVEWTTSDAK
+619 TTTNTVVVWTTTDEK
-634 VAIVDANGEVTAI
+634 VAVVDANGVVTAI
-647 GVGEATITATT
+647 GVGKATITATT

-665 ASCVVTVLPTPG
+665 ASCAITVLPTPG
-677 DVNNDATVNV
+677 DVNNDAVINV

-698 GRTTDVFIYEA
+698 GRTVDVFIFEA
-709 ADITKDSKI
+709 ADITEDSKI
-718 NITDIVGVV
+718 NITDIVGIV

-735 INEVSQQAQRV
+735 INEVSQQAQRA
-746 QQAYADGNSFYIND
+746 QQAYADGNRFYIND

-795 LCKEDG
+795 LCEEDG

-848 LTVKVAE
+848 LTVKAAE
-855 KFVGDYEIGI
+855 KFVGDFEINI

-902 ATIGNNIVVKN
+902 ATISNDIVVKN

-932 ESATDGN
+932 KSVTDGN
-939 AVVEAPAKGIYVVVV
+939 AVVETPAKGIYVVMV
-954 DGKSYKVIVK
+954 DSRSYKVIVK

>member
-1 MRTIKQLFSILVLML
+1 MKRLNSLLTLVALIIISNL
-16 LCSFYTSAK
+16 SAK
-25 AENRLY
+25 AENRFY
-31 IDDFTIYTGE
+31 IDDFIMYTGE
-41 TMELSINLTNDVAFT
+41 TKELSINLTNDVAFT
-56 GFQADLYLPEGLEVV
+56 GFQADLYLPNGLEVV
-71 QEDDDYLISL
+71 QEDGDYIFDLT
-81 ADRKGSD
+81 DRKGSD
-88 HIISVERQN
+88 HSISTERQDN
-97 DGAIR
+97 GAIR
-102 LLCYSMKL
+102 LLCYSLKL

-122 FSVKASDDFRGNFQI
+122 FSVKASDDFRGDFQI
-137 NLKNITFSQKDLTEY
+137 NIKDITFSQKDLTEY
-152 NLAPSVTDVVGK
+152 NFTSSVTNIVGK
-164 TMAKSISLDK
+164 TLAKSITIDK
-174 TTISLKATETAMLV
+174 PAVSLKATETAALV
-188 ATVMPKTTTDKS
+188 ATVLPETTTDKA
-200 VTWKSSNE
+200 VTWKSDNE
-208 TVAKVDTNGM
+208 AVATVDANGV
-218 VTAIAVGEAII
+218 VTAIAVGEANI
-229 TATTID
+229 TATTTD
-235 GSNLSA
+235 GTNLSA
-241 SCKVTVVPTL
+241 SCKVTVIPTL
-251 AELITLNQTTV
+251 AETITLNQTAV

-284 SVTWKSLNESVA
+284 AVTWKSQNEAVA
-296 TVDAN
+296 TVDTN
-301 GKVTAIAVGVTTIT
+301 GVVTAIAVGETTIT

-323 LSATCNVMVVPTP
+323 LSATCKVTVVPTP
-336 AESITL
+336 AASITL

-353 TATLTPTIL
+353 TATLTTTIL

-373 KSDNEAVAIVDANGV
+373 KSDNETIATVDANGV

-400 ATTADGT
+400 ATTTDGT

-412 CMVIVEQT
+412 CKVTVEQT
-420 FASSISLDKTSI
+420 FASSISLDKTTI

-437 ETETLK
+437 ESETLK
-443 ATILPST
+443 ATILPAT

-475 AHEVGVT
+475 AHEVGVA
-482 TITVTTTDGT
+482 TITATTTDGT
-492 NLSASCAVNVIHTQA
+492 NLSASCTVNVIHTQA
-507 SSITLNLTEV
+507 SSITLNMTEV

-527 SVNILPATTTNKA
+527 SVEILPATTTNK
-540 VSWKSDNEAIAKVDA
+540 VVTWKSDNEAIAKVDA
-555 NGVVTAIAVGEATIT
+555 NGIVTAIAVGETTIT
-570 ATTTDGSNLSASCR
+570 ATTTDGSNLSASCKVT
-584 VIVVPTL
+584 VIPTL

-619 TTTNTSVEWTTSDAK
+619 TTTNTVVVWTTTDEK
-634 VAIVDANGEVTAI
+634 VAVVDAEGVVTAI

-665 ASCVVTVLPTPG
+665 ASCAITVLPTPG
-677 DVNNDATVNV
+677 DVNNDAVINV

-698 GRTTDVFIYEA
+698 GRTVDVFIFEA
-709 ADITKDSKI
+709 ADITEDSKI
-718 NITDIVGVV
+718 NITDIVGIV

-735 INEVSQQAQRV
+735 INEVSQQAQRA

-795 LCKEDG
+795 LCEEDG

-848 LTVKVAE
+848 LTVKAAE
-855 KFVGDYEIGI
+855 KFVGDFEINI
-865 DNIIFTQADLTEYS
+865 DNIIFTQADLTEYT

-902 ATIGNNIVVKN
+902 ATIGNDIVVKN

-954 DGKSYKVIVK
+954 DGKSYKVIVM

>member
-1 MRTIKQLFSILVLML
+1 MKRLNSLLTLVALIIISNL
-16 LCSFYTSAK
+16 NAK
-25 AENRLY
+25 AENRFY
-31 IDDFTIYTGE
+31 IDDFIMYTGE
-41 TMELSINLTNDVAFT
+41 TKELSINLTNDVAFT
-56 GFQADLYLPEGLEVV
+56 GFQADLYLPNGLEVV
-71 QEDDDYLISL
+71 QEDGDYIFDLTG
-81 ADRKGSD
+81 RKGSD
-88 HIISVERQN
+88 HSISTERQDN
-97 DGAIR
+97 GVIR
-102 LLCYSMKL
+102 LLCYSLKL

-122 FSVKASDDFRGNFQI
+122 FSVKASDDFRGDFQI
-137 NLKNITFSQKDLTEY
+137 NIKDITFSQKDLTEY
-152 NLAPSVTDVVGK
+152 NFASSVTNIVGK
-164 TMAKSISLDK
+164 TLAKSISIDK
-174 TTISLKATETAMLV
+174 PAVSLKATETAALV
-188 ATVMPKTTTDKS
+188 ATVLPETTTDKA
-200 VTWKSSNE
+200 VTWKSDNE
-208 TVAKVDTNGM
+208 AVATVDANGV
-218 VTAIAVGEAII
+218 VTAIAVGEANI
-229 TATTID
+229 TATTTD
-235 GSNLSA
+235 GTNLSA
-241 SCKVTVVPTL
+241 SCKVTVIPTL
-251 AELITLNQTTV
+251 AETITLNQTAV

-284 SVTWKSLNESVA
+284 AVTWKSQNEAVA

-301 GKVTAIAVGVTTIT
+301 GVVTAIAVGETTIT

-323 LSATCNVMVVPTP
+323 LSATCKVTVVPTP
-336 AESITL
+336 AASITL

-353 TATLTPTIL
+353 TATLTTTIL
-362 PVTTTNKAVTW
+362 PATTTNKAVTW
-373 KSDNEAVAIVDANGV
+373 KSDNEAIATVDANGV

-400 ATTADGT
+400 ATTTDGT

-412 CMVIVEQT
+412 CKVTVEQT

-437 ETETLK
+437 ESETLK
-443 ATILPST
+443 ATILPAT

-475 AHEVGVT
+475 AHEVGVA
-482 TITVTTTDGT
+482 TITATTTDGT
-492 NLSASCAVNVIHTQA
+492 NLSASCTVNVIHTQA
-507 SSITLNLTEV
+507 SSITLNMTEV

-527 SVNILPATTTNKA
+527 SVEILPATTTNK
-540 VSWKSDNEAIAKVDA
+540 VVTWKSDNEAIAKVDA
-555 NGVVTAIAVGEATIT
+555 NGVVTAIAVGETTIT
-570 ATTTDGSNLSASCR
+570 ATTTDGSNLSASCKVT
-584 VIVVPTL
+584 VIPTL

-619 TTTNTSVEWTTSDAK
+619 TTTNTVVVWTTTDEK
-634 VAIVDANGEVTAI
+634 VAIVDAEGVVTAI

-665 ASCVVTVLPTPG
+665 ASCAITVLPTPG
-677 DVNNDATVNV
+677 DVNNDAVINV

-698 GRTTDVFIYEA
+698 GRTVDVFIFEA
-709 ADITKDSKI
+709 ADITEDSKI
-718 NITDIVGVV
+718 NITDIVGIV

-735 INEVSQQAQRV
+735 INEVSQQAQRA

-795 LCKEDG
+795 LCEEDG

-848 LTVKVAE
+848 LTVKAAE
-855 KFVGDYEIGI
+855 KFVGDFEINI
-865 DNIIFTQADLTEYS
+865 DNIIFTQADLTEYT

-891 GIEDVDSETTV
+891 GIDGVDGEV
-902 ATIGNNIVVKN
+902 AVTTIGNDIVVKN

-932 ESATDGN
+932 KSVTDGN

>member
-1 MRTIKQLFSILVLML
+1 MKRLNSLLTLVALIIISNL
-16 LCSFYTSAK
+16 SAK
-25 AENRLY
+25 AENRFY
-31 IDDFTIYTGE
+31 IDDFIMYTGE
-41 TMELSINLTNDVAFT
+41 TKELAINLTNDVAFT
-56 GFQADLYLPEGLEVV
+56 GFQADLYLPNGLEVV
-71 QEDDDYLISL
+71 QEDGDYIFELTG
-81 ADRKGSD
+81 RKGSD
-88 HIISVERQN
+88 HSISTERQDN
-97 DGAIR
+97 GAIR
-102 LLCYSMKL
+102 LLCYSLKL

-122 FSVKASDDFRGNFQI
+122 FRVKASDDFRGDFQI
-137 NLKNITFSQKDLTEY
+137 NIKDITFSQKDLTEY
-152 NLAPSVTDVVGK
+152 NFTSSVTNIVGK
-164 TMAKSISLDK
+164 TLAKSITIDK
-174 TTISLKATETAMLV
+174 PAVSLKATETAALV
-188 ATVMPKTTTDKS
+188 ATVLPETTTDKA
-200 VTWKSSNE
+200 VTWKSDNE
-208 TVAKVDTNGM
+208 AVATVDANGV
-218 VTAIAVGEAII
+218 VTAIAVGEANI
-229 TATTID
+229 TATTTD
-235 GSNLSA
+235 GTNLSA
-241 SCKVTVVPTL
+241 SCKVTVIPTL
-251 AELITLNQTTV
+251 AETITLNQTAV

-284 SVTWKSLNESVA
+284 AVTWKSQNEGVA

-301 GKVTAIAVGVTTIT
+301 GVVTAIAVGETTIT

-323 LSATCNVMVVPTP
+323 LSATCKVTVVPTP
-336 AESITL
+336 AASITL

-353 TATLTPTIL
+353 TATLTTTIL
-362 PVTTTNKAVTW
+362 PATTTNKAVTW
-373 KSDNEAVAIVDANGV
+373 KSDNESIATVDANGV

-400 ATTADGT
+400 ATTTDGT

-412 CMVIVEQT
+412 CKVTVEQT

-437 ETETLK
+437 ESETLK
-443 ATILPST
+443 ATILPAT

-475 AHEVGVT
+475 AHEVGVA
-482 TITVTTTDGT
+482 TITATTTDGT
-492 NLSASCAVNVIHTQA
+492 NLSASCTVNVIHTQA
-507 SSITLNLTEV
+507 SSITLNMTEV
-517 SLKALETAEL
+517 SLKALETVKL
-527 SVNILPATTTNKA
+527 SVEILPATTTNK
-540 VSWKSDNEAIAKVDA
+540 VVTWKSDNEAIAKVDA
-555 NGVVTAIAVGEATIT
+555 NGIVTAIAVGETTIT
-570 ATTTDGSNLSASCR
+570 ATTTDGSNLSASCKVT
-584 VIVVPTL
+584 VIPTL

-619 TTTNTSVEWTTSDAK
+619 TTTNTVVVWTTTDEK
-634 VAIVDANGEVTAI
+634 VAIVDANGVVTAI

-665 ASCVVTVLPTPG
+665 ASCAITVLPTPG
-677 DVNNDATVNV
+677 DVNNDAVINV

-698 GRTTDVFIYEA
+698 GRTVDVFIFEA
-709 ADITKDSKI
+709 ADITEDSKI
-718 NITDIVGVV
+718 NITDIVGIV

-735 INEVSQQAQRV
+735 INEVSQQAQRA

-795 LCKEDG
+795 LCEEDG

-848 LTVKVAE
+848 LTVKAAE
-855 KFVGDYEIGI
+855 KFVGDFEINI

-902 ATIGNNIVVKN
+902 ATIGNDIVVKN

-932 ESATDGN
+932 KSVTDGN
-939 AVVEAPAKGIYVVVV
+939 AVIETPAKGIYVVVV

>member
-1 MRTIKQLFSILVLML
+1 MKRLNSLLTLVALIIISNL
-16 LCSFYTSAK
+16 SAK
-25 AENRLY
+25 AENRFY
-31 IDDFTIYTGE
+31 IDDFIMYTGE
-41 TMELSINLTNDVAFT
+41 TKELAINLTNDVAFT
-56 GFQADLYLPEGLEVV
+56 GFQADLYLPNGLEVV
-71 QEDDDYLISL
+71 QEDGDYIFDLT
-81 ADRKGSD
+81 DRKGSD
-88 HIISVERQN
+88 HSISTERQDN
-97 DGAIR
+97 GAIR
-102 LLCYSMKL
+102 LLCYSLKL

-122 FSVKASDDFRGNFQI
+122 FSVKASDDFRGDFQI
-137 NLKNITFSQKDLTEY
+137 NIKDITFSQKDLTEY
-152 NLAPSVTDVVGK
+152 NFTSSVTNIVGK
-164 TMAKSISLDK
+164 TLAKSITIDK
-174 TTISLKATETAMLV
+174 PAVSLKATETAALV
-188 ATVMPKTTTDKS
+188 ATVLPETTTDKA
-200 VTWKSSNE
+200 VTWKSDNE
-208 TVAKVDTNGM
+208 AVATVDANGV
-218 VTAIAVGEAII
+218 VTAIAVGEANI
-229 TATTID
+229 TATTTD
-235 GSNLSA
+235 GTNLSA
-241 SCKVTVVPTL
+241 SCKVTVIPTL
-251 AELITLNQTTV
+251 AETITLNQTAV

-284 SVTWKSLNESVA
+284 AVTWKSQNEAVA
-296 TVDAN
+296 TVDTN
-301 GKVTAIAVGVTTIT
+301 GVVTAIAVGETTIT

-323 LSATCNVMVVPTP
+323 LSATCKVTVVPTP
-336 AESITL
+336 AASITL

-353 TATLTPTIL
+353 TATLTTTIL
-362 PVTTTNKAVTW
+362 PATTTNKAVTW
-373 KSDNEAVAIVDANGV
+373 KSDNETIATVDANGV

-400 ATTADGT
+400 ATTTDGT

-412 CMVIVEQT
+412 CKVTVEQT
-420 FASSISLDKTSI
+420 FASSISLDKTTI

-437 ETETLK
+437 ESETLK
-443 ATILPST
+443 ATILPAT

-475 AHEVGVT
+475 AHEVGVA
-482 TITVTTTDGT
+482 TITATTTDGT
-492 NLSASCAVNVIHTQA
+492 NLSASCTVNVIHTQA
-507 SSITLNLTEV
+507 SSITLNMTEV

-527 SVNILPATTTNKA
+527 SVEILPATTTNK
-540 VSWKSDNEAIAKVDA
+540 VVTWKSDNEAIAKVDA
-555 NGVVTAIAVGEATIT
+555 NGIVTAIAVGETTIT
-570 ATTTDGSNLSASCR
+570 ATTTDGSNLSASCKVT
-584 VIVVPTL
+584 VIPTL

-619 TTTNTSVEWTTSDAK
+619 TTTNTVVVWTTTDEK
-634 VAIVDANGEVTAI
+634 VAVVDAEGVVTAI

-665 ASCVVTVLPTPG
+665 ASCAITVLPTPG
-677 DVNNDATVNV
+677 DVNNDAVINV

-698 GRTTDVFIYEA
+698 GRTVDVFIFEA
-709 ADITKDSKI
+709 ADITEDSKI
-718 NITDIVGVV
+718 NITDIVGIV

-735 INEVSQQAQRV
+735 INEVSQQAQRA

-795 LCKEDG
+795 LCEEDG

-848 LTVKVAE
+848 LTVKAAE
-855 KFVGDYEIGI
+855 KFVGDFEINI
-865 DNIIFTQADLTEYS
+865 DNIIFTQADLTEYT

-902 ATIGNNIVVKN
+902 ATIGNDIVVKN

-954 DGKSYKVIVK
+954 DGKSYKVIVM

>member
-1 MRTIKQLFSILVLML
+1 MKRLNSLLTLVALIIISNL
-16 LCSFYTSAK
+16 NAK
-25 AENRLY
+25 AENRFY
-31 IDDFTIYTGE
+31 INDFIMYTGE
-41 TMELSINLTNDVAFT
+41 TKELSINLTNDVAFT
-56 GFQADLYLPEGLEVV
+56 GFQADLYLPNGLEVV
-71 QEDDDYLISL
+71 QEDGDYIFELTG
-81 ADRKGSD
+81 RKGSD
-88 HIISVERQN
+88 HSISTERQDN
-97 DGAIR
+97 GAIR
-102 LLCYSMKL
+102 LLCYSLKL
-110 KEFSGTS
+110 KEFSGTN

-122 FSVKASDDFRGNFQI
+122 FSVKASDDFRGDFQI
-137 NLKNITFSQKDLTEY
+137 NIKDITFSQKDLTEY
-152 NLAPSVTDVVGK
+152 NFASSVTNIVGK
-164 TMAKSISLDK
+164 TLAKSISIDK
-174 TTISLKATETAMLV
+174 PAVSLKATETAALV
-188 ATVMPKTTTDKS
+188 ATVLPETTTDKA
-200 VTWKSSNE
+200 VTWKSDNE
-208 TVAKVDTNGM
+208 AVATVDANGV
-218 VTAIAVGEAII
+218 VTAIAVGEANI
-229 TATTID
+229 TATTTD
-235 GSNLSA
+235 GTNLSA
-241 SCKVTVVPTL
+241 SCKVTVIPTL
-251 AELITLNQTTV
+251 AETITLNQTAV

-284 SVTWKSLNESVA
+284 AVTWKSQNEAVA

-301 GKVTAIAVGVTTIT
+301 GVVTAIAVGETTIT

-323 LSATCNVMVVPTP
+323 LSATCKVTVVPTP
-336 AESITL
+336 AASITL

-353 TATLTPTIL
+353 TATLTTTIL
-362 PVTTTNKAVTW
+362 PATTTNKAVTW
-373 KSDNEAVAIVDANGV
+373 KSDNEAIATVDANGV

-400 ATTADGT
+400 ATTTDGT

-412 CMVIVEQT
+412 CKVTVEQT

-437 ETETLK
+437 ESETLK
-443 ATILPST
+443 ATILPAT

-475 AHEVGVT
+475 AHEVGVA
-482 TITVTTTDGT
+482 TITATTTDGT
-492 NLSASCAVNVIHTQA
+492 NLSASCTVNVIHTQA
-507 SSITLNLTEV
+507 SSITLNMTEV

-527 SVNILPATTTNKA
+527 SVEILPATTTNK
-540 VSWKSDNEAIAKVDA
+540 VVTWKSDNEAIATVDA
-555 NGVVTAIAVGEATIT
+555 NGVVTAIAVGETTIT
-570 ATTTDGSNLSASCR
+570 ATTTDGSNLSAYCKVT
-584 VIVVPTL
+584 VIPTL
-591 ASSITLDK
+591 ANSITLDK

-619 TTTNTSVEWTTSDAK
+619 TTTNTVVVWTTTDEK
-634 VAIVDANGEVTAI
+634 VAIVDAEGVVTAI

-665 ASCVVTVLPTPG
+665 ASCAITVLPTPG
-677 DVNNDATVNV
+677 DVNNDAVINV

-698 GRTTDVFIYEA
+698 GRTVDVFIFEA
-709 ADITKDSKI
+709 ADITEDSKI
-718 NITDIVGVV
+718 NITDIVGIV

-735 INEVSQQAQRV
+735 INEVSQQAQRA

-795 LCKEDG
+795 LCEEDG

-848 LTVKVAE
+848 LTVKAAE
-855 KFVGDYEIGI
+855 KFVGDFEINI
-865 DNIIFTQADLTEYS
+865 DNIIFTQADLTEYT

-891 GIEDVDSETTV
+891 GIDGVDGEV
-902 ATIGNNIVVKN
+902 AVTTIGNDIVVKN

-932 ESATDGN
+932 KSVTDGN